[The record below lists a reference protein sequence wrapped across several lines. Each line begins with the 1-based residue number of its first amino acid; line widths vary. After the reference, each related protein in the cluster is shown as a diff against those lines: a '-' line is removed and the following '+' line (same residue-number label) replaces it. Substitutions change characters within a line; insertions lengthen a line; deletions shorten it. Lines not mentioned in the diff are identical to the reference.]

1 MPGQVLWFAPS
12 SGVVGWG
19 LPPPTPR
26 GGGISRGG
34 RSSEILVKVTAY
46 LEVGEQICGKASV
59 CEINEQEGEGE
70 RKGRAG
76 GREGE
81 WGSAAPGGRWDTNEG
96 SWGRPPPPRRREGA
110 TEMARRSHG
119 ARLGPRCGLWVP
131 RVEEPWALT
140 CSPSF
145 SPGDVPWD
153 LESPP
158 MCLTVGPGPIRT
170 LLSLEDTV
178 WASCGPRITVM
189 DATSLQTQVLAF
201 PRGSWGPRPGT
212 PC

>member
-1 MPGQVLWFAPS
+1 
-12 SGVVGWG
+12 
-19 LPPPTPR
+19 
-26 GGGISRGG
+26 
-34 RSSEILVKVTAY
+34 
-46 LEVGEQICGKASV
+46 
-59 CEINEQEGEGE
+59 
-70 RKGRAG
+70 
-76 GREGE
+76 
-81 WGSAAPGGRWDTNEG
+81 
-96 SWGRPPPPRRREGA
+96 
-110 TEMARRSHG
+110 MARRSHG

-201 PRGSWGPRPGT
+201 PPGSRGPRPGT